1 MVDET
6 CVLSCRNDIRAENRV
21 RVGNNILQ
29 IMSRRNQLTK
39 KIIFAATAL
48 GYRFGTV
55 VRVSHPSVGNGINLN
70 TFYAEYRVSMQ
81 CNKSDRSNASSN
93 DRVWP

>member
-1 MVDET
+1 MRVK
-6 CVLSCRNDIRAENRV
+6 LRNDIRAENRV

-48 GYRFGTV
+48 GYR
-55 VRVSHPSVGNGINLN
+55 L
-70 TFYAEYRVSMQ
+70 ELL
-81 CNKSDRSNASSN
+81 
-93 DRVWP
+93 